1 MRSRRKRTRRRGQEG
16 VSLLESLAAISLFA
30 LVASGTATM
39 AGTLMRQTAAN
50 RQSTAASMLAQEEL
64 ERVRGLAYNDIQDGS
79 QSREMADKTYQVAT
93 TVQTDSPAAGM
104 KRIRVIVSWDSP
116 LGERTYELETIFTSI
131 TS

>member
-1 MRSRRKRTRRRGQEG
+1 MRSRRKRSSRRGQEG

-30 LVASGTATM
+30 IVAAGTATM
-39 AGTLMRQTAAN
+39 AGSLMRQTASN

-116 LGERTYELETIFTSI
+116 LGERSYELETIFTSI

>member
-1 MRSRRKRTRRRGQEG
+1 MRSRRKRARRRGQEG

-30 LVASGTATM
+30 IVAAGTATM
-39 AGTLMRQTAAN
+39 AGSLMRQTASN
-50 RQSTAASMLAQEEL
+50 RQSTAAAMLAQEEL

-79 QSREMADKTYQVAT
+79 QSREMADKSYEVAT

-116 LGERTYELETIFTSI
+116 LGERSYELETIFTSI